1 MKKCIFALIDWDLF
15 LKGETFMPDKLKVE
29 LKNGTVCRMG
39 KKAFNV
45 FLSLDEVTKFRRTD
59 GWVDVD
65 KDKMRDLRK
74 NSDGR
79 FPDRRGGF

>member
-1 MKKCIFALIDWDLF
+1 
-15 LKGETFMPDKLKVE
+15 MPGKVKVE

-45 FLSLDEVTKFRRTD
+45 FLSLDEVTKFKRTD

-65 KDKMRDLRK
+65 TGTMRDLGK
-74 NSDGR
+74 NSDYR

>member
-1 MKKCIFALIDWDLF
+1 M
-15 LKGETFMPDKLKVE
+15 EDKVKVQ

-65 KDKMRDLRK
+65 KNTMRDLRK
-74 NSDGR
+74 NSDYH

>member
-1 MKKCIFALIDWDLF
+1 
-15 LKGETFMPDKLKVE
+15 MPDKVKVE

-45 FLSLDEVTKFRRTD
+45 FLSLDEVSKFERTD

-65 KDKMRDLRK
+65 TDTLRDLEK
-74 NSDGR
+74 NSGYR

>member
-1 MKKCIFALIDWDLF
+1 
-15 LKGETFMPDKLKVE
+15 MPDKLKVE

>member
-1 MKKCIFALIDWDLF
+1 
-15 LKGETFMPDKLKVE
+15 MPDKLKVE

-65 KDKMRDLRK
+65 KDTMRDLTK
-74 NSDGR
+74 NSDCR

>member
-1 MKKCIFALIDWDLF
+1 
-15 LKGETFMPDKLKVE
+15 MPNKVKVE

-45 FLSLDEVTKFRRTD
+45 FLSLDEVTKFERTD

-65 KDKMRDLRK
+65 TDTLRDLGK
-74 NSDGR
+74 NSDYR

>member
-1 MKKCIFALIDWDLF
+1 
-15 LKGETFMPDKLKVE
+15 MPNKVEVE
-29 LKNGTVCRMG
+29 LKDGTVCHMG

-65 KDKMRDLRK
+65 KGVLRDLEK
-74 NSDGR
+74 NSDYR
-79 FPDRRGGF
+79 YPDRRGDF